1 MMEFHIARKARERY
15 QFVES
20 LFSYAGNVV
29 FANVTACREFAY
41 RINKVRD
48 VEKHPEQAV
57 HAGQLYAMGLIDEAS
72 HVLMARY
79 RERFDP
85 AVMSQALEW
94 FSGIVGAEPLGRMLL
109 TFVEEF
115 PGASV
120 ICGQMTPRQ
129 WLSGETDGASHWAV
143 ALEELLLLWTANR
156 NEAFQ
161 PFEELFQEK
170 SLAEKTVYRQVT
182 RHFPDYFAT
191 RPLIPLPG
199 AKPMSLLELLR
210 APAVGAPR
218 SLSEQLALIRK
229 LWKPMLG
236 DSLDHF
242 LLIAGEI
249 LHEEELAIWMQFNP
263 PAVQAREA
271 ARRHRESGQKQWP
284 DVVSTAEV
292 PVFGDPAH
300 EYEKFSADTAWMP
313 TVVLIAK
320 STYVWLAQMSR
331 QYGRAINRLDEIP
344 DEELV
349 TLARRGLNSLWLI
362 GVWERSRASKTIK
375 LLCGNA
381 DAVASAYSLF
391 DYAIAEDLGGE
402 AAYTNLRDRAYRHG
416 IRLASDMV
424 PNHMG
429 IDSPWVIEHPEW
441 FISRP
446 EPPYPAYSY
455 NGPDL
460 SRDARVEIKIED
472 HYYDESDAAV
482 VFRRRDLQSGETR
495 YIYHGNDGTSFPWND
510 TAQLDYLNPAVR
522 EQVIQTILHVA
533 RLFPVIRFDAAMTL
547 AKRHFHRLWF
557 PGPGTS
563 GAIPSRA
570 EYGMSQSEFNR
581 AMPHEFWREVVDR
594 VAAEVPG
601 TLLLAEAFWLME
613 GYFVRTLGMHRVYNS
628 AFMVMLRDE
637 DNAKYR
643 SVIKNT
649 LEFDPDIMKRY
660 VNFMSNPDERTA
672 IDQFGKG
679 DKCFGVATMMATL
692 PGLPMFGH
700 GQIEGFTEKYG
711 MEYQRPRY
719 DENADP
725 WMIERHEREIA
736 PLLKRRRL
744 FAESSNFLLYDFFTD
759 SGKVDENVFAYSNRR
774 GDERA
779 LVVYNNHYGHTHGTI
794 DYSVAYADKGANQL
808 RQQRIRE
815 GLGLNDNS
823 GAVFAW
829 RDSLTGLEYLRRAND
844 LSDRGFTLDLGAF
857 QCHVF
862 LDWRELYSTA
872 EQPWD
877 RLSDQLNGRGV
888 ASLDDALVKLEL
900 EPAHDALR
908 QLLEPAMVRLFADL
922 AEHPRTLAG
931 GIKPGLEAERT
942 EFFETA
948 WARCEN
954 FLRQAQ
960 KSYLALAGSGAAA
973 PANPGL
979 LRAAFRERLR
989 SAMRI
994 PALEALFPAPWT
1006 VAARRML
1013 PSPSPQLTATAMWG
1027 PVLAWCVLE
1036 LLAESIDAE
1045 NPERMAL
1052 ELFDRLRLREPFA
1065 QLFAALGFEGE
1076 EAWRVAARVKVG
1088 LLTGAGV
1095 GKAEK
1100 SAPEKDTDD
1109 TNRAETLAGQAEASG
1124 HDLSRAISPK
1134 EKDTGDTNHAET
1146 LAGQQEVSGH
1156 DFSRAVRASSST
1168 RALAPEGEAVPSP
1181 VLGPALWQDPDVRWL
1196 CGVHP
1201 AEGHDYLVRER
1212 YEELLWWLLMPSLL
1226 RLAGESA
1233 PGRVASNRAAVR
1245 AMSKSLSEALA
1256 AAEAA
1261 GYRVDLLQTPAAV
1274 EVAAEEPAAEA
1285 EIATEAAVEPAA
1297 ESEAASIPE
1306 PEPIAEATPVP
1317 TEESEPA
1324 GPEIAVAVEPAV
1336 ELVPETEAAS
1346 ISEPEPIAEATPVPA
1361 EQLDSTGEPEPAEP
1375 EIEAAVESVVEPE
1388 VAAEPLPLPSEEPEP
1403 IEPEIEAAIEPAAE
1417 TEAASIP
1424 EPEPIAEATPMPAE
1438 QIDSTEAPEI
1448 EPAAVESPAETETT
1462 SISEPEPIAEATP
1475 VPEEQLDSTEEP
1487 EPAEPEVEAAL
1498 EPIVETE
1505 AATEPQPLPSEE
1517 PEPIEPEIEAA
1528 AVEPVNEPEPIAE
1541 ATPVP
1546 EEQLESIEEPEPD
1559 EPEIEAAAVESAAEL
1574 VPESEDEPI
1583 SAPEPIA
1590 EATPLPEEQLDSTE
1604 EPEPPEPEI
1613 EVALEPTIETEVAT
1627 EPQPLTHEEPEPAEP
1642 EIEATLEPAVELV
1655 PESES
1660 EAASIPETEPIAEAT
1675 PVPDEQ
1681 LESIEEPESDEP
1693 EIEAAVEPAV
1703 ELEVVA
1709 EPLPLPTEEPEPAEP
1724 EIEAAVEPAAAEP
1737 IPETEDEPEL
1747 AADEPES
1754 AVESGK
1760 DQTEQAEA
1768 ESEPPENLPS
1778 GAKGLVDSI
1787 ASIFARKPAHF
1798 AKTSILGLS
1807 DTQPS
1812 SDEPWEPA
1820 TAEAGFAANSAA
1832 EAEPESVQSVVPQSA
1847 FTVPWEPPPLKIEFT
1862 AKTATEFE
1870 AVPET
1875 EAAEQPLPNAHPE
1888 PAEPEPDEPENE
1900 PPPELEADP
1909 DDPLW
1914 PPRA

>member
-1 MMEFHIARKARERY
+1 
-15 QFVES
+15 
-20 LFSYAGNVV
+20 
-29 FANVTACREFAY
+29 
-41 RINKVRD
+41 
-48 VEKHPEQAV
+48 
-57 HAGQLYAMGLIDEAS
+57 
-72 HVLMARY
+72 
-79 RERFDP
+79 
-85 AVMSQALEW
+85 
-94 FSGIVGAEPLGRMLL
+94 
-109 TFVEEF
+109 
-115 PGASV
+115 
-120 ICGQMTPRQ
+120 
-129 WLSGETDGASHWAV
+129 
-143 ALEELLLLWTANR
+143 
-156 NEAFQ
+156 
-161 PFEELFQEK
+161 
-170 SLAEKTVYRQVT
+170 
-182 RHFPDYFAT
+182 
-191 RPLIPLPG
+191 
-199 AKPMSLLELLR
+199 
-210 APAVGAPR
+210 
-218 SLSEQLALIRK
+218 
-229 LWKPMLG
+229 
-236 DSLDHF
+236 
-242 LLIAGEI
+242 
-249 LHEEELAIWMQFNP
+249 
-263 PAVQAREA
+263 
-271 ARRHRESGQKQWP
+271 
-284 DVVSTAEV
+284 
-292 PVFGDPAH
+292 
-300 EYEKFSADTAWMP
+300 
-313 TVVLIAK
+313 
-320 STYVWLAQMSR
+320 MSR
-331 QYGRAINRLDEIP
+331 QYGRAITRLDEIP
-344 DEELV
+344 DEELA

-402 AAYTNLRDRAYRHG
+402 AAYVNLRDRAYRHG

-429 IDSPWVIEHPEW
+429 IDSPWVIEHPDW

-446 EPPYPAYSY
+446 EPPYPVYSF

-460 SRDARVEIKIED
+460 SRDGRVEIKIED
-472 HYYDESDAAV
+472 HYYEESDAAV

-570 EYGMSQSEFNR
+570 EYGMSQAEFNR

-744 FAESSNFLLYDFFTD
+744 FAESGNFLLYDFFTD
-759 SGKVDENVFAYSNRR
+759 NGKVDENVFAYSNRR

-779 LVVYNNHYGHTHGTI
+779 LVIYNNRYGHTHGTI
-794 DYSVAYADKGANQL
+794 DYSAAYADKGANQL

-815 GLGLNDNS
+815 GLGLSDNS

-844 LSDRGFTLDLGAF
+844 LSERGLTLDIGAY

-888 ASLDDALVKLEL
+888 ASLEDALVHLEL

-922 AEHPRTLAG
+922 AEHPRTLVG
-931 GIKPGLEAERT
+931 GVNPALEAERT
-942 EFFETA
+942 KFFETA
-948 WARCEN
+948 WTRCEN

-973 PANPGL
+973 PANPSL

-1027 PVLAWCVLE
+1027 PVLGWCVLE

-1045 NPERMAL
+1045 NPEHLAL

-1088 LLTGAGV
+1088 LLIGAGV

-1100 SAPEKDTDD
+1100 SALEGKPEQSVP
-1109 TNRAETLAGQAEASG
+1109 EE
-1124 HDLSRAISPK
+1124 
-1134 EKDTGDTNHAET
+1134 E
-1146 LAGQQEVSGH
+1146 
-1156 DFSRAVRASSST
+1156 
-1168 RALAPEGEAVPSP
+1168 ALAPSP
-1181 VLGPALWQDPDVRWL
+1181 VLWPSLWQDADVRWL
-1196 CGVHP
+1196 CGVHQ
-1201 AEGHDYLVRER
+1201 AEGHGYLVRER

-1233 PGRVASNRAAVR
+1233 PGRVASNRTAVR
-1245 AMSKSLSEALA
+1245 AMSKNLNEALA

-1261 GYRVDLLQTPAAV
+1261 GYRVDLLLASAAV
-1274 EVAAEEPAAEA
+1274 EAAGEEPAAEPEPTPEAAVETAVESEATDIPETEPIEEATPEPTEQFESIEVPEPA
-1285 EIATEAAVEPAA
+1285 EPEIVAAVEPATELVYES
-1297 ESEAASIPE
+1297 ESEAEAESIHE
-1306 PEPIAEATPVP
+1306 TEPIAEATPVQDEQP
-1317 TEESEPA
+1317 ESIEVQEPA
-1324 GPEIAVAVEPAV
+1324 GPEIEAAVEPAI
-1336 ELVPETEAAS
+1336 ELVPESEAAS
-1346 ISEPEPIAEATPVPA
+1346 IPAPEPIAETTPVPA
-1361 EQLDSTGEPEPAEP
+1361 EQLESTGEPEPAEP
-1375 EIEAAVESVVEPE
+1375 EIEAAAVES
-1388 VAAEPLPLPSEEPEP
+1388 
-1403 IEPEIEAAIEPAAE
+1403 AAE
-1417 TEAASIP
+1417 TETASVP
-1424 EPEPIAEATPMPAE
+1424 EPEPIAEAAPLPEE
-1438 QIDSTEAPEI
+1438 QIELTEEPEPVEPEI
-1448 EPAAVESPAETETT
+1448 EAVVEPAVELVPTSEAESEAE
-1462 SISEPEPIAEATP
+1462 SISEPEPITEATP
-1475 VPEEQLDSTEEP
+1475 VPAEQP
-1487 EPAEPEVEAAL
+1487 
-1498 EPIVETE
+1498 
-1505 AATEPQPLPSEE
+1505 
-1517 PEPIEPEIEAA
+1517 
-1528 AVEPVNEPEPIAE
+1528 
-1541 ATPVP
+1541 
-1546 EEQLESIEEPEPD
+1546 ESI
-1559 EPEIEAAAVESAAEL
+1559 
-1574 VPESEDEPI
+1574 
-1583 SAPEPIA
+1583 
-1590 EATPLPEEQLDSTE
+1590 
-1604 EPEPPEPEI
+1604 
-1613 EVALEPTIETEVAT
+1613 
-1627 EPQPLTHEEPEPAEP
+1627 EEPEPAEP
-1642 EIEATLEPAVELV
+1642 EIEAAVQPAVELV

-1660 EAASIPETEPIAEAT
+1660 EAEPESIPAPEPIAEATPAPAEQVDSTEEPKPAEPEIEAAVQPAVELVPESESEAEPESIPAPEPIAEAT
-1675 PVPDEQ
+1675 PVQDEQ
-1681 LESIEEPESDEP
+1681 PESIEVQEPAGPEIEAAVEPAIELVPESESEAEPESIPEPEPIAEAAPLPEEQIELTEEPEPAEP
-1693 EIEAAVEPAV
+1693 EIEAAVEPV
-1703 ELEVVA
+1703 NESELLA
-1709 EPLPLPTEEPEPAEP
+1709 EATLVTEEQFVPTEEPEPAEP
-1724 EIEAAVEPAAAEP
+1724 EIEAAVEPAAYEP
-1737 IPETEDEPEL
+1737 IPETEDEPEWL
-1747 AADEPES
+1747 ADEPE
-1754 AVESGK
+1754 AALEPAA
-1760 DQTEQAEA
+1760 EQAEQIEAAEQADA

-1778 GAKGLVDSI
+1778 GAKTLVGSI
-1787 ASIFARKPAHF
+1787 ASIFARKPSPF
-1798 AKTSILGLS
+1798 AKMSILGLS
-1807 DTQPS
+1807 DLQPS

-1820 TAEAGFAANSAA
+1820 TPETGFEADSELSAEM
-1832 EAEPESVQSVVPQSA
+1832 VPA
-1847 FTVPWEPPPLKIEFT
+1847 LPVPWEPPPLKIEFT
-1862 AKTATEFE
+1862 AKTATEIE
-1870 AVPET
+1870 AEPET
-1875 EAAEQPLPNAHPE
+1875 EAAEQPLPTHEPE
-1888 PAEPEPDEPENE
+1888 PAQPEPDEPENE
-1900 PPPELEADP
+1900 TPFEPEAGP
-1909 DDPLW
+1909 DEPFW